1 MIHKTHTRKD
11 VINIIETYNINIKSY
26 DELSKPLLFQEVWSK
41 VEKLN
46 SIEPTDEID
55 DIDHLKSYLT
65 NVNQNRIKITERD
78 KYIDVAKS
86 IIFYIKN
93 DCLLSYTNYLSED
106 ELVRDIKMI
115 CNYCKLPTCLRAIN
129 MINNTGKFK
138 EKFEPIVTGKT
149 KVLLRKK
156 EQDRLFKENRVM
168 FRTKKDNDGEPFI
181 ISFE

>member
-11 VINIIETYNINIKSY
+11 VIQIIETYNIDIVGY
-26 DELSKPLLFQEVWSK
+26 EDLSKPLLFEEVWNKIMKMESSQ
-41 VEKLN
+41 VV
-46 SIEPTDEID
+46 
-55 DIDHLKSYLT
+55 DHLKLYLK

-78 KYIDVAKS
+78 KYIDIAKT

-106 ELVRDIKMI
+106 DLVKDIKMI
-115 CNYCKLPTCLRAIN
+115 CHYCKLPTCYRAVT
-129 MINNTGKFK
+129 MLNNTGKFK

-156 EQDRLFKENRVM
+156 EQERLFKANRVM
-168 FRTKKDNDGEPFI
+168 FRTKQDNDNRPFI
-181 ISFE
+181 ITFE